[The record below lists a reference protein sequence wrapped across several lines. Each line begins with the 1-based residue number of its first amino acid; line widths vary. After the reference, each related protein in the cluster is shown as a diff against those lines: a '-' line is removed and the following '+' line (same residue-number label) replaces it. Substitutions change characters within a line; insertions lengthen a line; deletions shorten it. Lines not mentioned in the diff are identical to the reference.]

1 MKINPQEIFGCWLKG
16 YALDQHSLKSEY
28 IGDNEHGHPQFETTR
43 SEIGE
48 ALFKLKYR
56 NDHSV
61 VDEIS
66 NAAVEHL
73 EKWKPNFNLLIP
85 ATPSKIRAK
94 QPVFLIAEK
103 IAKKMGVNFSTDI
116 VTRREALPEL
126 KNLSHEERTNLLKN
140 AHDVQKSM
148 AAGKRVLIVD
158 DLFQSGST
166 MNAMCE
172 VLRQAGCTEV
182 FALTITK
189 AKG

>member
-1 MKINPQEIFGCWLKG
+1 VKINPQEIFGCWLKG